1 MNFRKPLI
9 LLLAPFLLLIQSLN
23 AAPLSREEL
32 PKIQSIA
39 LQGGDNPKLH
49 AATEKGL
56 YASSD
61 GGAHWQLSYPFRL
74 PATLVTETP
83 DGTLWA
89 FVAGKGLLK
98 LPEKSF
104 LWAPVTNSLG
114 TQVIT
119 SLSATRDQPERL
131 VALNQFG
138 RIIRSND
145 GGRHWFKPDL
155 VGKKLDEAAL
165 RGKALYQ
172 EKCQSCHG
180 VEGVGESYSVQ
191 SLQEK
196 GYVMAPPLDDSAH
209 AWHHTDEALVKI
221 ILEGGSRPSRMP
233 AWGKQGLTEKE
244 AKELVAYIK
253 SLWSE
258 RSLACQGP
266 KHMQCM

>member
-1 MNFRKPLI
+1 MDFRKAII
-9 LLLAPFLLLIQSLN
+9 LLLTLFLLPAQSVN

-32 PKIQSIA
+32 PKLQAIA
-39 LQGGDNPKLH
+39 LQGGDSPKLH

-56 YASSD
+56 YVSND

-98 LPEKSF
+98 MPEKSF

-114 TQVIT
+114 IQVIT
-119 SLSATRDQPERL
+119 SLSAAKGRPERL

-138 RIIRSND
+138 KLIRSED
-145 GGRHWFKPDL
+145 GGRHWTKLAPT
-155 VGKKLDEAAL
+155 GKLNEAAQ

-191 SLQEK
+191 SLQDK
-196 GYVMAPPLDDSAH
+196 GYIMAPPLDDSAH

-221 ILEGGSRPSRMP
+221 ILESTPRPSRMP
-233 AWGKQGLTEKE
+233 AWGKQGLTEE
-244 AKELVAYIK
+244 DAKALVAYIK
-253 SLWSE
+253 SLWSK